1 MADIVALPASV
12 IDLMAAGEVIDSP
25 AAVVR
30 ESAENAIDAGASR
43 ITVDIYPQRWQVRL
57 ADNGAGMSLDDLQQA
72 ATPHSTS
79 KIQTLTDLQQVMS
92 LGFRGEALHSLAQLA
107 ELAIASRTGESQ
119 TGWQV
124 WYSTTGTVLDQEPVA
139 IAPGTIVTVS
149 HLFANW
155 ETRRQALPSLSAQ
168 LKLVQL
174 TIYQLALCHPHITW
188 QVQQNDQPWFT
199 LYSGKN
205 ARFILPQILREVH
218 SEDLVEW
225 QTELNYSPAD
235 SVTETSAPA
244 SLAIVLGLPDRCH
257 RRRPDWVKIA
267 INGRCIQF
275 PELEQLV
282 IQTLRRTLP
291 RDRFPV
297 CFVHLQADPT
307 TIDWNRHP
315 AKSDVY
321 LKHLEQWRDRL
332 VTAIHEALQ
341 LKPEALPESLYASR
355 VGQLLKTAEAEQGYN
370 VNRQITANSAAHLSS
385 ESVTPLRAVAQLH
398 NTYIIVEH
406 PGGIWLVEQHI
417 AHERVLFEQLCDRWS
432 IQPLGTPIL
441 LDHLTPH
448 QIEQLTR
455 LELDIEPFGEQI
467 WAIRSAPAPLI
478 ERDDCPDALREIS
491 LGGDMQTA
499 QVAIACRT
507 AIRNGTPLTLSEMQQ
522 LIQQWQQTRNPRTC
536 PHGRPI
542 CLNLEESSLSRFFR
556 RHWVIGKS
564 HGI

>member
-1 MADIVALPASV
+1 MADIVALPANV
-12 IDLMAAGEVIDSP
+12 INLMAAGEVIDSP

-30 ESAENAIDAGASR
+30 ELAENAIDAGASR

-57 ADNGAGMSLDDLQQA
+57 ADNGAGMSLAEA

-107 ELAIASRTGESQ
+107 ELAIASRTSESQ

-124 WYSTTGTVLDQEPVA
+124 WYSTTGMVLDQEPVA

-155 ETRRQALPSLSAQ
+155 ETRRQALPALSAQ

-174 TIYQLALCHPHITW
+174 TIYHLALCHPHITW

-218 SEDLVEW
+218 TEDLVEW
-225 QTELNYSPAD
+225 QANLSSSLSNYLNEPS
-235 SVTETSAPA
+235 TPA
-244 SLAIVLGLPDRCH
+244 SLSLVLGLPDRCH

-267 INGRCIQF
+267 INGRCVQF

-282 IQTLRRTLP
+282 VQTLRRTLP
-291 RDRFPV
+291 RDRL
-297 CFVHLQADPT
+297 HLQVDPT

-315 AKSDVY
+315 AKADVY
-321 LKHLEQWRDRL
+321 LNNLEQWRDCL
-332 VTAIHEALQ
+332 VAAIHEALQ
-341 LKPEALPESLYASR
+341 LKPEALPESLYSSR
-355 VGQLLKTAEAEQGYN
+355 VSQLLKTAEAEQGYN
-370 VNRQITANSAAHLSS
+370 VNRQISSDPAAPQLEAS
-385 ESVTPLRAVAQLH
+385 TPLRAVAQLH
-398 NTYIIVEH
+398 NTYVIVEH
-406 PGGIWLVEQHI
+406 PAGIWLVEQHI
-417 AHERVLFEQLCDRWS
+417 AHERVLYEQLCDRWA
-432 IQPLGTPIL
+432 IQPLATPIL
-441 LDHLTPH
+441 LEHLTAH

-467 WAIRSAPAPLI
+467 WAIRSAPAPLSQ
-478 ERDDCPDALREIS
+478 RDDCPDALREIS
-491 LGGDMQTA
+491 LGGDLQTA

-507 AIRNGTPLTLSEMQQ
+507 AIRNGTPLSLSEMQQ